1 MPIPSS
7 LPECRILSLR
17 AMKKLIQGILQF
29 RETQRQGL
37 AETFGKLALGQQP
50 DALFIAC
57 SDSRVAVN
65 VFASTDPGDLF
76 VLRNVGNLVPPFGH
90 PGGAGTAAAVDF
102 AVDTL
107 RVRDIIV
114 CGHSDCGAIA
124 AVHRGPDLPD
134 GPLKDWLAMGAVDAA
149 DTDRNVT
156 SRRNV
161 LAQLE
166 HLRGYPSV
174 AKAMAE
180 RHLCLHGMWFD
191 IRHLDVLYHDESAR
205 VWLVLDAENG
215 ERILGRI
222 VSGQTE

>member
-1 MPIPSS
+1 
-7 LPECRILSLR
+7 
-17 AMKKLIQGILQF
+17 
-29 RETQRQGL
+29 
-37 AETFGKLALGQQP
+37 
-50 DALFIAC
+50 
-57 SDSRVAVN
+57 
-65 VFASTDPGDLF
+65 
-76 VLRNVGNLVPPFGH
+76 
-90 PGGAGTAAAVDF
+90 
-102 AVDTL
+102 
-107 RVRDIIV
+107 
-114 CGHSDCGAIA
+114 
-124 AVHRGPDLPD
+124 
-134 GPLKDWLAMGAVDAA
+134 MGAVEAA

-191 IRHLDVLYHDESAR
+191 IRHLDVLYYDESAR

-222 VSGQTE
+222 VSTQTQSGQTR